1 MGYKF
6 RKHDPLRGKKRK
18 KTEAKVV
25 EEFTGART
33 QLIKVGRKRIGNT
46 ALLQWMRATAFDDC
60 LQVRTTAL
68 SARFES
74 KIHEKAPSTA
84 DNHHNSRGSS
94 LTILLKASN

>member
-33 QLIKVGRKRIGNT
+33 MVQ
-46 ALLQWMRATAFDDC
+46 
-60 LQVRTTAL
+60 
-68 SARFES
+68 
-74 KIHEKAPSTA
+74 
-84 DNHHNSRGSS
+84 
-94 LTILLKASN
+94 